1 METASVASSHI
12 TDVGYANTLFI
23 RFKNGAVYRYEQV
36 TYSVFD
42 ALRKAESV
50 GKFFH
55 AFINKK
61 FACVKLD
68 NDPFANT

>member
-1 METASVASSHI
+1 MEKTPIVSSHI
-12 TDVGYANTLFI
+12 IDVGFADTLFI

-36 TYSVFD
+36 SYSVFD

-68 NDPFANT
+68 NDPFVEA